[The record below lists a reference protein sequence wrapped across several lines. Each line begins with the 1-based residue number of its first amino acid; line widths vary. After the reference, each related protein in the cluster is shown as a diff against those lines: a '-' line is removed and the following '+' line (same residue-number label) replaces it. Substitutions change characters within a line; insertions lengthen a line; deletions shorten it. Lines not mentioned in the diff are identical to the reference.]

1 METNLLLEIL
11 REMDPQQ
18 LGQLIAQANEVENS
32 LGGNYFE
39 NQNPYLRGQ
48 VKEQYGIG
56 RPNATV

>member
-1 METNLLLEIL
+1 METNLFLEIL

-18 LGQLIAQANEVENS
+18 LGQLIAQANEVESN

-39 NQNPYLRGQ
+39 NTDPYLRGK

-56 RPNATV
+56 RPNATI